1 MDQSADIAVRSGKKS
16 GGKGRAASSWFR
28 MFGLCG
34 WSGRVLCGKLA
45 GRRRLRIAEEM
56 TVAFRS
62 AKVALLSQSE
72 RRQYEDIPE
81 ALAW

>member
-1 MDQSADIAVRSGKKS
+1 
-16 GGKGRAASSWFR
+16 
-28 MFGLCG
+28 
-34 WSGRVLCGKLA
+34 
-45 GRRRLRIAEEM
+45 M